1 MTRINL
7 IVQGLLLS
15 LLVACASNNTPELDQ
30 KFGQAVRSTMAAQVI
45 NPNGTATHDPV
56 ANIDAAAAIGAQQ
69 GYQDSFKTPPKTF
82 DVFGG
87 GR

>member
-15 LLVACASNNTPELDQ
+15 MLVACASNNTPEMDKQ
-30 KFGQAVRSTMAAQVI
+30 FGQAVRSTMAAQVI
-45 NPNGTATHDPV
+45 NPNGTATKDPV
-56 ANIDAAAAIGAQQ
+56 TTIDAAAGVAAQQ
-69 GYQDSFKTPPKTF
+69 GYQDSYKAPPKTF

-87 GR
+87 SR